1 MTKAV
6 MKPQNQKIAFLTFK
20 IVEETIKRASLK
32 VQLKKLMPVQED
44 TLKTLKKYLLDSK
57 SFKAVKKGSL
67 VVKKGIFTDKM
78 S

>member
-1 MTKAV
+1 
-6 MKPQNQKIAFLTFK
+6 
-20 IVEETIKRASLK
+20 
-32 VQLKKLMPVQED
+32 MPVQED

>member
-32 VQLKKLMPVQED
+32 VQL
-44 TLKTLKKYLLDSK
+44 
-57 SFKAVKKGSL
+57 
-67 VVKKGIFTDKM
+67 
-78 S
+78 